1 MGAAL
6 AVRFRVVRQLSVA
19 GMQQRNRNRPS
30 SLLPSTFFF
39 CLPLSLPLFFILPP
53 PFCFCCYY
61 YRYYFWTAT
70 ASRSYKP
77 GWKVESTD
85 AGTGERER
93 AERRATR
100 TQSGRGG
107 GRGKEEK
114 DICVYRHASSFVRPL
129 EKPKATAG
137 CVTLA
142 ALPMGASER
151 QRLFHSLNSNG
162 RYPNTFANAS
172 PKRFVRT
179 GHECRSDFFDLS
191 AGVRVHIIRIISH
204 ITNLRAYIIGALYQR
219 NRCTVSREAQAAHLP
234 SRFTHKK
241 QA

>member
-191 AGVRVHIIRIISH
+191 RWRSRAHYSHNIPHYQSARIHYRCPLPKKS
-204 ITNLRAYIIGALYQR
+204 LYGLSRGPGCPSALPFY
-219 NRCTVSREAQAAHLP
+219 P
-234 SRFTHKK
+234 
-241 QA
+241 